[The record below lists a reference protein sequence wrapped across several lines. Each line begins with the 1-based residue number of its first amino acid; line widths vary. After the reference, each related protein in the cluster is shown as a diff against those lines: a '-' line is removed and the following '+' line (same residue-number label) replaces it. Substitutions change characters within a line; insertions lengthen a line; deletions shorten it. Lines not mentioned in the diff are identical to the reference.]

1 MSGYDAVLV
10 GGRVAGAATA
20 LLLAREGLKV
30 AIVERGRPGGDTVS
44 TRDHLSHQLFDATE
58 AMAAYDWDT
67 PTVQRPLREVD
78 ASMSDELDHLNG
90 LLGTGAVAAAAP
102 S

>member
-1 MSGYDAVLV
+1 MSGYDAVVV

-44 TRDHLSHQLFDATE
+44 TRDHLSHQLFEPRRPWRPTTG
-58 AMAAYDWDT
+58 T
-67 PTVQRPLREVD
+67 PRPSSACCARS
-78 ASMSDELDHLNG
+78 ARR
-90 LLGTGAVAAAAP
+90 
-102 S
+102 